1 MSRQEIDIGVQGND
15 GTGDSIRESF
25 RKVNENFNEIY
36 AIFGA
41 GGAIGLTNLG
51 DAQELRYIDGEGYV
65 ADYGQNRVIISKT
78 DGSGLAAKTLF
89 AGEGISI
96 DVTDPDKV
104 TITNSLSTTASD
116 PAPRLGGP
124 LNSNQ
129 FPIGKVP
136 DPSQDLVN
144 AFNAVHGPRGTTTT
158 IDELAI
164 SKGFA
169 DRNYV
174 RSQGGVIGDALRVRN
189 EPLVPQI
196 LDADYDPLLNSNY
209 VSSEALPRKNV
220 VFRGGDTMTGPLLLN
235 DHPGAIAGIGTPNGG
250 DDLQAATKYYVD
262 NSTYS
267 SAINLYVT
275 TKGDDT
281 QALSPR
287 GKEGRFWNYAY
298 RSIGAAALAA
308 EGLISIAQ
316 TEPGPYRQRLAYT
329 QGPDQTFSVVT
340 GVTLAG
346 GNSGDTGYVNAFD
359 LLRANKEF
367 IQYEV
372 IAYINNKYV
381 NVFTFDKAKCSRDVG
396 YMIDAVMYDLV
407 LDTTFN
413 SVLAGTKYY
422 DQSSSK
428 VLADQLIQTVDG
440 IKFVR
445 DSILNFA
452 YSNPNLSSYIGSVI
466 DAICFD
472 LIIQSNYRTILAALK
487 YPAASTGIDVEQMIG
502 VLTNLKSAILTIAAV
517 TAAPAAVESVSDNI
531 NLIISIIQGTKD
543 PVPTLPSITGTT
555 KGARSDARELLINN
569 VEFIQAEIIA
579 RLQTEFPGL
588 QYSQETCKRDVRLI
602 VFAIIYDVLYGNGT
616 TGVNV
621 ASVYAGQ
628 QYWNGVTRQIAN
640 AELAATLDSVDYIN
654 ELAQAIVQNQT
665 PTVVY
670 QTTKKQYRNQTYSR
684 VGGSG
689 TDAVATRTRISELV
703 TIVQNLVSANTPPTI
718 VDIDVTAGGGTSSVL
733 RAARTGILGNANAN
747 RTILRN
753 AAITYVNANY
763 PIITDPAALVKI
775 NSCFQIIIDM
785 LEIGL
790 SARPEIIYNDPE
802 NISLGYDSARELMLA
817 NIPFLQAE
825 IIGWVET
832 NYPSFVFNP
841 TTCQR
846 DLKYIIESVAYD
858 VTYGGN
864 YASVFSGE
872 QYWFGAVSQVT
883 GQITQTVEAISYIQN
898 IIAQIIANVAV
909 TTSYQPTPFL
919 VPQVI
924 DLDFADGTEA
934 NSKINTLFTNIKDL
948 ISTESLTIDTVYPD
962 LTGYAEGLQAIRLTV
977 LEEKTTIQDNTIK
990 YLDVTYKGGFNYDE
1004 AICFR
1009 DVGYIIEAM
1018 AIDLVT
1024 GGTYQGIN
1032 AGKSY
1037 YRNTS
1042 AKSIAIGTQY
1052 KETLDGINYAKE
1064 IATQVLNQTTATRYQ
1079 TLYTQT
1085 INISGVLPSAVY
1097 GMIGNRGAPSQ
1108 PAIDD
1113 FVVNMNTL
1121 IGIIV
1126 NGFGAAP
1133 TATFGTGLWTI
1144 RFTNGGNGYVD
1155 QGNPANN
1162 DILPAK
1168 VLVGITSAAF
1178 ANIVTYNA
1186 GLSNT
1191 SDSITA
1197 RLTKPGYYQIG
1208 EQLEFGESVKD
1219 LQIVIFVEAG
1229 IYTEDYPIKLP
1240 TNCSIKGDEFRRTI
1254 VRPKDR
1260 ISQSPWRKVL
1270 FYRDAIIDA
1279 MELGPIDTA
1288 TDYAPDTTISISAT
1302 SGTMVATLGTGQAPS
1317 SFIGKVL
1324 VIPGTGALPGKAI
1337 VDSVS
1342 GNFMNCSVIYP
1353 FDISGLRQSGDW
1365 NLYGT
1370 VSYGRHYL
1378 VDPLDVNSLP
1388 KNNKEM
1394 DIFLCNDATRISN
1407 MSFQGHGGFAMV
1419 LDPEGQV
1426 LTKSP
1431 YGQVCS
1437 SFSQSINR
1445 KRFAGGQYID
1455 GFAGRLRGSIT
1466 AVADNGR
1473 TLTITGAVNSGLDVR
1488 APQPP
1493 CAFFV
1498 SGARYQI
1505 NDIVSYNAN
1514 TRTVV
1519 MTMDNATPW
1528 NGGFNYDKVKCER
1541 DVGLIID
1548 SVTYDLVTGSNFQ
1561 AVNAGRSYLRSY
1573 SSLVRGNVQLNK
1585 TVEAVVEAKNQVLA
1599 TIPGNAAAQALIED
1613 RMAIVAGILANAESS
1628 IPGLDYDQA
1637 KCQRDVGYVLDAV
1650 CYDLMFGSNFR
1661 TVKAAMAYFRANAS
1675 EAVGPQKQ
1683 ALIAAM
1689 GYLKQVVAGYI
1700 PGGASTTNTLID
1712 IIITVIKG
1720 GLGSVPSVTL
1730 TDPTGYNASYLVGYG
1745 DARTLLVANRAFLIA
1760 EMTAWINVQ
1769 KAGNISP
1776 FTSGYS
1782 YTVAQCEQDVGYIVD
1797 AIQYDLTYGGNLE
1810 TLVAARAYFV
1820 GAASQLG
1827 SSEKAATLA
1836 TYTYLKSIIDNIV
1849 TASAITKSSGNAATQ
1864 NTATTAGSA
1873 ASATFAQ
1880 ARVQDIYD
1888 AIFNDGILPSTIT
1901 PSTSWVS
1908 GTLTGYNTTVQ
1919 NAKGTIE
1926 DLITG
1931 YLNINFSVLF
1941 DYPTPS
1947 WQTTY
1952 YANAR
1957 DILMA
1962 NRSYIQKEI
1971 VSWISAN
1978 YNVAQIPNY
1987 SVSICYRDVGY
1998 VVDALIYDL
2007 MYGGNSMTQ
2016 DSGLAYFRG
2025 ATSYIAGE
2033 ETVTIA
2039 AYNRMKTVLQQILVN
2054 TDVTESVGNTYSQIT
2069 SLPASSAGVATAIG
2083 ALVDILTDILAGGTT
2098 TTPYTT
2104 PSNFTGVSSLLTGA
2118 RTTILAAKASVA
2130 AGIIVFLSEGLGT
2143 VLNIEMGG
2151 NKTMLAND
2159 FAMIN
2164 DLGYGIVANNG
2175 GGTEQ
2180 VSTFSYYCHTH
2191 YWASNGGQIRSV
2203 AGSNSHGTYGLRA
2216 TGYDVTELPDEVNLA
2231 DNMIQVAR
2239 VFKQGLFVNEMTPT
2253 VAKQSLAVYITD
2265 YDYGPQ
2271 NISELEVDHTL
2282 AGSGITRYEVNA
2294 VERTAVTVNGVNIL
2308 KLNLSTAGNNGTSS
2322 VGLVTALYDGQLV
2335 TIRTLQNNKYLGIA
2349 NVNPTRPSTALQ
2361 YTDDLASIYRVITYN
2376 LTEGTGELLPANQAV
2391 LSTDTSFSYYK
2402 PVVDP
2407 AKISQTDPIE
2417 PSKTMGLNVGD
2428 TRIAIL
2434 AFSKQNIID
2443 QINKGIFIT
2452 GWNGRIHNVN
2462 SYTPTPDTV
2471 FATYNPT
2478 GSSGTT
2484 LKVSSTA
2491 GMHVG
2496 MEVSGNGFVSGQLIA
2511 SITNSTTL
2519 VLDGAPDSTPG
2530 ANLSFISAR
2539 PPYLTIEDTPVYNI
2553 GGIGTVI
2560 PGMTYRSIAD
2570 STLVTTKLITFN
2582 TPWQLTQQSVD
2593 SFVNVAGNANTL
2605 YNGPK
2610 QVTNVVSETLV
2621 TVASTASLDVGMIV
2635 TGATITGNCN
2645 LTEIVSL
2652 TQFKV
2657 TPAIYLPAGSS
2668 VTATK
2673 VATLGSVTVVNGG
2686 SGYLTPPVITISGG
2700 GATIDALVT
2709 CTISGGSIDTVTVVN
2724 PGYNYTSLPNLQV
2737 EVAGDNNAV
2746 LVPVLTA
2753 ASSTS
2758 VTATAGVNT
2767 STMTLAYKT
2776 DPNTS
2781 GTISATTVTTNFIT
2795 MSSVANLYVGN
2806 TIVFTGISF
2815 GNLVTGTTYYIA
2827 AISGSQIKVA
2837 TTYANAIAGTF
2848 FALTTASGAM
2858 TFLANSF
2865 NFGTP
2870 ITATGFGS
2878 KTAGSGTTYSV
2889 VLNFGSTTAPT
2900 TGKYYQ
2906 IVGNTNP
2913 IYNGLYLCTAS
2924 STTSITLTYPYDP
2937 GTWSSATTTTITKE
2951 VTSSTNVASGIGR
2964 PFNNID
2970 ATTIRLGYAAGAQGQ
2985 VTTRISTCRATG
2997 HDFLDIGTGG
3007 YSTTNYPYQIYGNPA
3022 ITRKPENETYEEG
3035 VGRVFYVTTDQNG
3048 IFRVG
3053 RFFTV
3058 DQGTGTVTFS
3068 ASIALSNLD
3077 GIGFKRGVVVSE
3089 FSTDAS
3095 FTNNAPDAVPVQSAT
3110 RGYIDKRLGLDHG
3123 GGPISAS
3130 NLVGPGYLALN
3141 GALAMKG
3148 NINANNFKLIN
3159 LAPPTDINDAVS
3171 KIYVDAQIKLYDQVT
3186 ELLDVEV
3193 FTPVSGDIA
3202 AFVGGSKSMISAT
3215 PAGDMSATLTNA
3227 VPTTLAVA
3235 ITSLLAGAVTT
3246 ITVANASSF
3255 GAGPGY
3261 VKVGNEIFFYSS
3273 TNYGAN
3279 RLDGVQRLS
3288 TTTDTKFGISTGNVA
3303 ATHTTGTSV
3312 VDLLN
3317 AQVNFQINPGVIVNA
3332 DVNTAAAIVQS
3343 KLSMTLADV
3352 SASAPTGTAA
3362 QKQAASGLASFD
3374 SANFEMTDG
3383 WVGIKAGGVARTEMA
3398 NIGNGSIL
3406 ANFTGT
3412 ATYPREE
3419 SAQTLLD
3426 AGFNLKFTTGVGAMV
3441 YAGTNTSASIL
3452 AISTDGTNSTLVKY
3466 GTAGEIDTKQLKV
3479 DGYKIIDTGSNAVD
3493 LFTPAGFKYL
3503 SAIGSSAGTAIA
3515 SGFGTWDISGGT
3527 LKATTITTGAAAT
3540 AGTITGQYAVQSS
3553 SQIDFSLGTLR
3564 STTLTTGAASTAGT
3578 LVGNWALGASSQL
3591 DATAGT
3597 LKSYTLTAGTAAT
3610 TGTITGAWSLATTS
3624 SITLGTG
3631 SIDARTGTLYSTT
3644 LNAGAAGT
3652 AGNIV
3657 GNWGI
3662 NGSLAATYGADLAE
3676 YYSADKE
3683 YEVGTVLV
3691 FGGDAEVTTTTTISD
3706 TRLAGV
3712 ISTNPAYIMND
3723 QLQGPRALIAL
3734 AGRVPCKVLGRIK
3747 KGDMLTT
3754 SGTPGVAVRAHD
3766 PKLGSII
3773 GKALED
3779 KDTGEISVIE
3789 IAIGK
3794 V

>member
-51 DAQELRYIDGEGYV
+51 DAQELRFIAGQGYV

-164 SKGFA
+164 SKGYA
-169 DRNYV
+169 DTHYV
-174 RSQGGVIGDALRVRN
+174 RSQGGVIGDALRVRD
-189 EPLVPQI
+189 EPLTPQI
-196 LDADYDPLLNSNY
+196 LDVDYDPLLNSNY
-209 VSSEALPRKNV
+209 VASEALPRKNV

-235 DHPGAIAGIGTPNGG
+235 DHPGAIAGIGTPNGA

-407 LDTTFN
+407 LDTTYN

-1168 VLVGITSAAF
+1168 VLVGVTSAAF
-1178 ANIVTYNA
+1178 ANIVTYDA

-1229 IYTEDYPIKLP
+1229 IYTEDFPIKLP

-1302 SGTMVATLGTGQAPS
+1302 SGTMVATLGAGQAPS

-1353 FDISGLRQSGDW
+1353 FDISGLRQPGDW

-1370 VSYGRHYL
+1370 ISYGRHYL

-1394 DIFLCNDATRISN
+1394 DIFLCNDAVRISN

-1455 GFAGRLRGSIT
+1455 GFAGRLRGAIT
-1466 AVADNGR
+1466 AVANNGR
-1473 TLTITGAVNSGLDVR
+1473 TLTITGEVNSGLDVR

-1599 TIPGNAAAQALIED
+1599 TIPGNATAQAVIED
-1613 RMAIVAGILANAESS
+1613 RMAIVADILANG
-1628 IPGLDYDQA
+1628 I
-1637 KCQRDVGYVLDAV
+1637 
-1650 CYDLMFGSNFR
+1650 
-1661 TVKAAMAYFRANAS
+1661 
-1675 EAVGPQKQ
+1675 EAVPT
-1683 ALIAAM
+1683 LSYPAM
-1689 GYLKQVVAGYI
+1689 
-1700 PGGASTTNTLID
+1700 SWTTSD
-1712 IIITVIKG
+1712 
-1720 GLGSVPSVTL
+1720 
-1730 TDPTGYNASYLVGYG
+1730 
-1745 DARTLLVANRAFLIA
+1745 
-1760 EMTAWINVQ
+1760 
-1769 KAGNISP
+1769 
-1776 FTSGYS
+1776 
-1782 YTVAQCEQDVGYIVD
+1782 
-1797 AIQYDLTYGGNLE
+1797 
-1810 TLVAARAYFV
+1810 
-1820 GAASQLG
+1820 
-1827 SSEKAATLA
+1827 
-1836 TYTYLKSIIDNIV
+1836 
-1849 TASAITKSSGNAATQ
+1849 
-1864 NTATTAGSA
+1864 
-1873 ASATFAQ
+1873 
-1880 ARVQDIYD
+1880 
-1888 AIFNDGILPSTIT
+1888 
-1901 PSTSWVS
+1901 
-1908 GTLTGYNTTVQ
+1908 
-1919 NAKGTIE
+1919 
-1926 DLITG
+1926 
-1931 YLNINFSVLF
+1931 
-1941 DYPTPS
+1941 
-1947 WQTTY
+1947 QTR
-1952 YANAR
+1952 AR
-1957 DILMA
+1957 DILIA
-1962 NRSYIQKEI
+1962 NRAYIQKEI
-1971 VSWISAN
+1971 VSWIGDN
-1978 YNVAQIPNY
+1978 FNVAQIPNY
-1987 SVSICYRDVGY
+1987 SVSVCSRDVGY
-1998 VVDALIYDL
+1998 VVDALIYDV

-2016 DSGLAYFRG
+2016 DSGLSYFRG

-2033 ETVTIA
+2033 ESQTIA
-2039 AYNRMKTVLQQILVN
+2039 AYNRMKTVLQQIVVN
-2054 TDVTESVGNTYSQIT
+2054 TNVTESTGNTLVQNV
-2069 SLPASSAGVATAIG
+2069 SLPASSAGVATTVG
-2083 ALVDILTDILAGGTT
+2083 ALVDILTDIIAGGTT

-2271 NISELEVDHTL
+2271 NISELEIDHTL

-2294 VERTAVTVNGVNIL
+2294 VERTAVTINGVNIL

-2322 VGLVTALYDGQLV
+2322 VGLITALYDGQLV

-2407 AKISQTDPIE
+2407 AKIGQTDPID

-2434 AFSKQNIID
+2434 AFAKQNIID

-2519 VLDGAPDSTPG
+2519 VLTGAPDSTPG

-2570 STLVTTKLITFN
+2570 STLVTTKLITFD

-2837 TTYANAIAGTF
+2837 TTYANAIAGIF

-3332 DVNTAAAIVQS
+3332 DVNAAAAIVQS

-3374 SANFEMTDG
+3374 SANFNITDG
-3383 WVGIKAGGVARTEMA
+3383 WVGIKDGGVARTEMA

-3406 ANFTGT
+3406 ANFTGSS
-3412 ATYPREE
+3412 TYPREE

-3426 AGFNLKFTTGVGAMV
+3426 AGFNLKFTTGVGAMT
-3441 YAGTNTSASIL
+3441 YSGTNGSASIL
-3452 AISTDGTNSTLVKY
+3452 AISSDGTNSTLVRY

-3578 LVGNWALGASSQL
+3578 VVGNWALGASSQL

-3597 LKSYTLTAGTAAT
+3597 LKSFTLTAGTASA

-3644 LNAGAAGT
+3644 LNAGGASSV
-3652 AGNIV
+3652 GNIV

-3691 FGGDAEVTTTTTISD
+3691 FGGDAEVTTTTTIGD

>member
-1 MSRQEIDIGVQGND
+1 MARQEIDIGVQGND

-51 DAQELRYIDGEGYV
+51 DAQELRFIEGEGYV

-96 DVTDPDKV
+96 DTTDPDKV

-136 DPSQDLVN
+136 NPSQDLVN

-164 SKGFA
+164 SKGYA
-169 DRNYV
+169 DANYV
-174 RSQGGVIGDALRVRN
+174 RAQGGVIGEALRVRD

-196 LDADYDPLLNSNY
+196 TDRDYDPSLNSNY

-220 VFRGGDTMTGPLLLN
+220 VFRGGDKMTGPLLLN
-235 DHPGAIAGIGTPNGG
+235 DHPGAIAGIGTPNGA

-308 EGLISIAQ
+308 EGLINIAQ

-329 QGPDQTFSVVT
+329 QGPDQTFSLIT

-346 GNSGDTGYVNAFD
+346 GNSADTGYVNAFD

-452 YSNPNLSSYIGSVI
+452 FSNPNLSSYIGEVI

-472 LIIQSNYRTILAALK
+472 LILQSNYRTILLALK
-487 YPAASTGIDVEQMIG
+487 YPSADTGIDVEQMIQ
-502 VLTNLKSAILTIAAV
+502 VLTDLKETIIAISSV
-517 TAAPAAVESVSDNI
+517 VAAPAAVESVSDNI
-531 NLIISIIQGTKD
+531 NLIISIIQGADD
-543 PVPTLPSITGTT
+543 PAPTLPSIIGTT

-579 RLQTEFPGL
+579 RLQTEYPGL

-602 VFAIIYDVLYGNGT
+602 VYAIIYDVLYGNGT

-628 QYWNGVTRQIAN
+628 RYWDGVTRQIAN
-640 AELAATLDSVDYIN
+640 AELTATLDSIDYIN
-654 ELAQAIVQNQT
+654 TLAQAIVQNQT
-665 PTVVY
+665 PGVVY

-684 VGGSG
+684 VSGSG
-689 TDAVATRTRISELV
+689 TDAVATRTRITELV
-703 TIVQNLVSANTPPTI
+703 TIVENLVTANVPPTI

-733 RAARTGILGNANAN
+733 RTSRLGILGSGNSN
-747 RTILRN
+747 RTALRN
-753 AAITYVNANY
+753 AAITFVNDEF
-763 PIITDPAALVKI
+763 PIISDPAALAKI
-775 NSCFQIIIDM
+775 SSCFQIIIDM

-790 SARPEIIYNDPE
+790 QARPEIIYNDPE

-817 NIPFLQAE
+817 NIPFLQEE

-832 NYPSFVFNP
+832 NYPAFSFNA

-858 VTYGGN
+858 LTYGGN

-872 QYWFGAVSQVT
+872 QYWFGAISQVT
-883 GQITQTVEAISYIQN
+883 GQITQTVEAISYIQQL
-898 IIAQIIANVAV
+898 IGQVIANVEI
-909 TTSYQPTPFL
+909 TTSYQSPSFQ
-919 VPQVI
+919 VPQEI
-924 DLDFADGTEA
+924 DLDLTDGTEA
-934 NSKINTLFTNIKDL
+934 SNKINELFTNIKDL
-948 ISTESLTIDTVYPD
+948 IATESYTVDTVYPD
-962 LTGYAEGLQAIRLTV
+962 LTGYAEGLQAIRVTV
-977 LEEKTTIQDNTIK
+977 LEQKTIIQDETIK

-1009 DVGYIIEAM
+1009 DVGFIIEAM

-1024 GGTYQGIN
+1024 DGTYQSIN

-1042 AKSIAIGTQY
+1042 AKAIAIGTQY
-1052 KETLDGINYAKE
+1052 SETLDGINYAKTV
-1064 IATQVLNQTTATRYQ
+1064 ATQVLNKTTATRYQ
-1079 TLYTQT
+1079 TLYTQSLT
-1085 INISGVLPSAVY
+1085 LSGVLPSAAY
-1097 GMIGNRGAPSQ
+1097 GMIGDRGMPSQ
-1108 PAIDD
+1108 GAIDD
-1113 FVVNMNTL
+1113 FTANMNTL

-1133 TATFGTGLWTI
+1133 TATFGSGLWTI

-1168 VLVGITSAAF
+1168 VLVGVTSAAF
-1178 ANIVTYNA
+1178 ANIVTYDA

-1197 RLTKPGYYQIG
+1197 RMTKPAYYQIG

-1288 TDYAPDTTISISAT
+1288 TNYATDTTVSISAT
-1302 SGTMVATLGTGQAPS
+1302 SGTMVATLGAGQAPS
-1317 SFIGKVL
+1317 TWIGKVL

-1370 VSYGRHYL
+1370 INYGRHYL
-1378 VDPLDVNSLP
+1378 VDPLDVNSSP

-1419 LDPEGQV
+1419 LDPEGQI

-1455 GFAGRLRGSIT
+1455 GFAGRLRGAIT
-1466 AVADNGR
+1466 AVANNGR
-1473 TLTITGAVNSGLDVR
+1473 TLTITGEVNSGLDVR

-1498 SGARYQI
+1498 SGARFQI

-1599 TIPGNAAAQALIED
+1599 TIPGNATAQALIED
-1613 RMAIVAGILANAESS
+1613 RMAIVADILADG
-1628 IPGLDYDQA
+1628 I
-1637 KCQRDVGYVLDAV
+1637 
-1650 CYDLMFGSNFR
+1650 
-1661 TVKAAMAYFRANAS
+1661 
-1675 EAVGPQKQ
+1675 EAVPT
-1683 ALIAAM
+1683 LSYPAM
-1689 GYLKQVVAGYI
+1689 
-1700 PGGASTTNTLID
+1700 SWTTSD
-1712 IIITVIKG
+1712 
-1720 GLGSVPSVTL
+1720 
-1730 TDPTGYNASYLVGYG
+1730 
-1745 DARTLLVANRAFLIA
+1745 
-1760 EMTAWINVQ
+1760 
-1769 KAGNISP
+1769 
-1776 FTSGYS
+1776 
-1782 YTVAQCEQDVGYIVD
+1782 
-1797 AIQYDLTYGGNLE
+1797 
-1810 TLVAARAYFV
+1810 
-1820 GAASQLG
+1820 
-1827 SSEKAATLA
+1827 
-1836 TYTYLKSIIDNIV
+1836 
-1849 TASAITKSSGNAATQ
+1849 
-1864 NTATTAGSA
+1864 
-1873 ASATFAQ
+1873 
-1880 ARVQDIYD
+1880 
-1888 AIFNDGILPSTIT
+1888 
-1901 PSTSWVS
+1901 
-1908 GTLTGYNTTVQ
+1908 
-1919 NAKGTIE
+1919 
-1926 DLITG
+1926 
-1931 YLNINFSVLF
+1931 
-1941 DYPTPS
+1941 
-1947 WQTTY
+1947 QT
-1952 YANAR
+1952 NAR
-1957 DILMA
+1957 DILIA
-1962 NRSYIQKEI
+1962 NRAYIQKEI
-1971 VSWISAN
+1971 VSWIAEN
-1978 YNVAQIPNY
+1978 FNVAQIPNY
-1987 SVSICYRDVGY
+1987 SVSICSRDVGY
-1998 VVDALIYDL
+1998 VIDALIYDV

-2016 DSGLAYFRG
+2016 DSGLSYFRG

-2033 ETVTIA
+2033 ESQTIA
-2039 AYNRMKTVLQQILVN
+2039 AYNRMKTVLQQVVVN
-2054 TDVTESVGNTYSQIT
+2054 TNVTESTGNNIVQNV
-2069 SLPASSAGVATAIG
+2069 SLPASSAGVATTVG
-2083 ALVDILTDILAGGTT
+2083 GLVDILTDIIAGGTT

-2434 AFSKQNIID
+2434 AFAKQNIID

-2452 GWNGRIHNVN
+2452 GWNGRIHNVT
-2462 SYTPTPDTV
+2462 SYTPTPETV

-2484 LKVSSTA
+2484 LIVSSTA
-2491 GMHVG
+2491 GMHIG

-2539 PPYLTIEDTPVYNI
+2539 PPYLTIEDTPLYNI
-2553 GGIGTVI
+2553 GGIGTII
-2560 PGMTYRSIAD
+2560 PGMTYRSTAD
-2570 STLVTTKLITFN
+2570 STLATTKLITFD

-2815 GNLVTGTTYYIA
+2815 GNLITGTTYYIA
-2827 AISGSQIKVA
+2827 AVSGSQIKVA
-2837 TTYANAIAGTF
+2837 TTYANAIAGTS
-2848 FALTTASGAM
+2848 FALITASGAM

-2865 NFGTP
+2865 NFGTQ

-2889 VLNFGSTTAPT
+2889 VLNFGSTTAPE

-2951 VTSSTNVASGIGR
+2951 VTSSTNVAAGIGR

-3171 KIYVDAQIKLYDQVT
+3171 KIYVDAQIKLYDQLT

-3193 FTPVSGDIA
+3193 FTPVPGDIA
-3202 AFVGGSKSMISAT
+3202 AFVGGSKAMVSAT

-3235 ITSLLAGAVTT
+3235 ITSLLAVDVTT

-3303 ATHTTGTSV
+3303 ATHTTGTAV

-3317 AQVNFQINPGVIVNA
+3317 AQVNFQINPGVIINA
-3332 DVNTAAAIVQS
+3332 DVNAAAAIAQS
-3343 KLSMTLADV
+3343 KLAMTLSSTA
-3352 SASAPTGTAA
+3352 ASAPTGTAA
-3362 QKQAASGLASFD
+3362 QKQAASGLSSFD
-3374 SANFEMTDG
+3374 SANFEITDG
-3383 WVGIKAGGVARTEMA
+3383 WVGIKAGGVARSEMA

-3406 ANFTGT
+3406 ANFTGS
-3412 ATYPREE
+3412 ATFPREE

-3426 AGFNLKFTTGVGAMV
+3426 AGFNLKFTTNSGAMV
-3441 YAGTNTSASIL
+3441 YAGTNGSASIL
-3452 AISTDGTNSTLVKY
+3452 AISTDGTNSTLAKY
-3466 GTAGEIDTKQLKV
+3466 GTAGELDTKQLKV

-3553 SQIDFSLGTLR
+3553 SQIDFSLGNLK
-3564 STTLTTGAASTAGT
+3564 STTLSTGAASTAGT
-3578 LVGNWALGASSQL
+3578 IVGNWALGASSQL

-3597 LKSYTLTAGTAAT
+3597 LKSYTLTAGTASA

-3644 LNAGAAGT
+3644 LNAGSAGT

-3691 FGGDAEVTTTTTISD
+3691 FGGSAEVTTTTTIGD